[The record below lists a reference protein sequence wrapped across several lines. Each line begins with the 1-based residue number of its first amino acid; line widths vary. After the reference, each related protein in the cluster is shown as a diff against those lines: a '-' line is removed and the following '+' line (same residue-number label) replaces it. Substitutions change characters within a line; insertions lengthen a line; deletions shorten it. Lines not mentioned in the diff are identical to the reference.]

1 MGRRPHTHTN
11 LPPYMRKRVRS
22 YGTYYFLDTGEKPRK
37 EIPLGKDYVA
47 ALKRYAELQADT
59 GHHPARTFGDAL
71 RRYRLQELPKKSA
84 NTVRVLTTDL
94 NYLDAYFGDAPL
106 DEIRPMHIRM
116 FLDKHSDKPTT
127 ANRCKRVF
135 SAVWNVSRG
144 WGYTDLPTP
153 TAGIMGYALNKR
165 EVYITDEVFKAVR
178 DQARATLKDAM
189 DLAYLT
195 GQRPSDTLHM
205 TEDDI
210 VEGHLVVTQS
220 KTHKKLRIVVTGQ
233 LAELLGRI
241 AVRKAQY
248 KIEHRHLLM
257 NLHGN
262 PLTPQVLRNHFKA
275 AKEAAIKANPK
286 LENAIKEFWF
296 YDLRA
301 KAADDVG
308 DERGAQAA
316 TDLLGHDSQ
325 RTTSKHY
332 RRRGTIVEP
341 TR

>member
-1 MGRRPHTHTN
+1 MGRHPHTRTN
-11 LPPYMRKRVRS
+11 LPPYMRKRVRN
-22 YGTYYFLDTGEKPRK
+22 YGTYYFLDTGEKPRR
-37 EIPLGKDYVA
+37 EIPLGKDYVV
-47 ALKRYAELQADT
+47 ALRRYAELQADT
-59 GHHPARTFGDAL
+59 GDHPTRTFGDAL
-71 RRYRLQELPKKSA
+71 RRYRQQELPKKSPS
-84 NTVRVLTTDL
+84 TVRVLTTDL
-94 NYLDAYFGDAPL
+94 NYLEACFGDAPM

-135 SAVWNVSRG
+135 SAVWNVARG
-144 WGYTDLPTP
+144 WGYTDLATP

-178 DQARATLKDAM
+178 DQAGASLKDAM

-195 GQRPSDTLHM
+195 GQRPSYTLHM

-210 VEGHLVVTQS
+210 IEGYLVVTQS

-233 LAELLGRI
+233 LADLLGRI
-241 AVRKAQY
+241 TVRKAQS

-257 NLHGN
+257 NLHGA
-262 PLTPQVLRNHFKA
+262 PLTAQVLRNHFKA
-275 AKEAAIKANPK
+275 AKEAAIAANPK
-286 LENAIKEFWF
+286 LEKAIKEFWF

-316 TDLLGHDSQ
+316 TD
-325 RTTSKHY
+325 
-332 RRRGTIVEP
+332 
-341 TR
+341 